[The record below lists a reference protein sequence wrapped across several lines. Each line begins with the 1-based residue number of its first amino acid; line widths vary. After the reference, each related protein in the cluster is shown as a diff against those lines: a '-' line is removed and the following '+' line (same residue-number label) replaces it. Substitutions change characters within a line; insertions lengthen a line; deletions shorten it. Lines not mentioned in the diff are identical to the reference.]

1 MSSIY
6 NRSSHPVE
14 IKKISIRLWSLRDEI
29 EAALVR
35 RIKECEAAGIPL
47 YVDDIKKFYNLN
59 PSEPLTEQSN
69 VLQLH
74 SATSTKAAP
83 AEDEG
88 MAEFMAALKEQQ
100 EEEKTTE
107 GTPAETVPTE
117 LASIEASPASPDDST
132 FVQAEQILTEQKE
145 LGVANIK
152 NPILD
157 RPFVRQAPDLDK
169 ISYGFTLLSDVNMDS
184 ILTFTKK
191 NFLIGQSIV
200 VDFLIPQPFMM
211 SAEIMYC
218 HYFGMRSRIIS
229 EHRPEYR
236 AQCRFTYQ
244 LANERERL
252 RSFLKSVEPQIP
264 QAEKKKKKKESE
276 EDSFGL

>member
-47 YVDDIKKFYNLN
+47 YIDDIKKFYNLN
-59 PSEPLTEQSN
+59 PSESLSEQAN
-69 VLQLH
+69 VLKLH
-74 SATSTKAAP
+74 QGGAAET
-83 AEDEG
+83 AEAADEG

-100 EEEKTTE
+100 DEEKAREE
-107 GTPAETVPTE
+107 GAAPTE
-117 LASIEASPASPDDST
+117 AAAAQASTEQPDDST
-132 FVQAEQILTEQKE
+132 FIQADQILTEQKE
-145 LGVANIK
+145 HGVANVK

-169 ISYGFTLLSDVNMDS
+169 ISYGFTLLSDVNMDN

-244 LANERERL
+244 LSHERERL
-252 RSFLKSVEPQIP
+252 RNFLKSIEPHVP
-264 QAEKKKKKKESE
+264 QTEKKKKKESE

>member
-14 IKKISIRLWSLRDEI
+14 IKKISIRIWSLRDEI

-59 PSEPLTEQSN
+59 PSEPLTDQTN
-69 VLQLH
+69 ILQLH
-74 SATSTKAAP
+74 PKTETP
-83 AEDEG
+83 AEGEADEG
-88 MAEFMAALKEQQ
+88 MAEFMAALKEQEEEQ
-100 EEEKTTE
+100 EEEEEEKSREQATE
-107 GTPAETVPTE
+107 TPAVEAAETK
-117 LASIEASPASPDDST
+117 DDST

-145 LGVANIK
+145 QGVNNEK

-157 RPFVRQAPDLDK
+157 RPFIRQAPDLDK
-169 ISYGFTLLSDVNMDS
+169 ISYGFTLLSDVNMDT

-191 NFLIGQSIV
+191 NFLIGQSVV

-236 AQCRFTYQ
+236 VQCSFTYPTPQ
-244 LANERERL
+244 ERDRL
-252 RSFLKSVEPQIP
+252 RVFLKSIEPNVP
-264 QAEKKKKKKESE
+264 QAEKKKKKESE

>member
-47 YVDDIKKFYNLN
+47 YIDDIKKFYNLN
-59 PSEPLTEQSN
+59 PSESLSEQAN
-69 VLQLH
+69 VLKLH
-74 SATSTKAAP
+74 QGGATENAEAA
-83 AEDEG
+83 DEG

-100 EEEKTTE
+100 DEEKAREEGTTTE
-107 GTPAETVPTE
+107 AVAAEANAE
-117 LASIEASPASPDDST
+117 QPDDST
-132 FVQAEQILTEQKE
+132 FIQADQILTEQKE
-145 LGVANIK
+145 HGVANVK

-169 ISYGFTLLSDVNMDS
+169 ISYGFTLLSDVNMDN

-244 LANERERL
+244 LSHERDRL
-252 RSFLKSVEPQIP
+252 RSFLKSIEPHVP
-264 QAEKKKKKKESE
+264 QTEKKKKKDSE

>member
-74 SATSTKAAP
+74 SATSAEAAP

-100 EEEKTTE
+100 DEEKAREEGATDTASTE
-107 GTPAETVPTE
+107 VQA
-117 LASIEASPASPDDST
+117 AEASSPDDST

-169 ISYGFTLLSDVNMDS
+169 ISYGFTLLSDVNMDN

-229 EHRPEYR
+229 ENRPEYR

-252 RSFLKSVEPQIP
+252 RSFLKSIEPQIP
-264 QAEKKKKKKESE
+264 QAEKKKKKESE

>member
-47 YVDDIKKFYNLN
+47 YIDDIKKFYNLN
-59 PSEPLTEQSN
+59 PSESLSEQAN
-69 VLQLH
+69 VLKLH
-74 SATSTKAAP
+74 QGGAAET
-83 AEDEG
+83 AEAADEG

-100 EEEKTTE
+100 DEEKAREE
-107 GTPAETVPTE
+107 GAVPSEAPTE
-117 LASIEASPASPDDST
+117 ASVAQPDDST
-132 FVQAEQILTEQKE
+132 FIQADQILTEQKE
-145 LGVANIK
+145 HGVANVK

-169 ISYGFTLLSDVNMDS
+169 ISYGFTLLSDVNMDN

-244 LANERERL
+244 LSHERERL
-252 RSFLKSVEPQIP
+252 RNFLKSIEPNVP
-264 QAEKKKKKKESE
+264 QTEKKKKKESE

>member
-47 YVDDIKKFYNLN
+47 YIDDIKKFYNLN
-59 PSEPLTEQSN
+59 PSESLSEQAN
-69 VLQLH
+69 VLKLH
-74 SATSTKAAP
+74 QGGAAET
-83 AEDEG
+83 AEAADEG

-100 EEEKTTE
+100 DEEKAREE
-107 GTPAETVPTE
+107 GAVPSEAPTE
-117 LASIEASPASPDDST
+117 ASAAQPDDST
-132 FVQAEQILTEQKE
+132 FIQADQILTEQKE
-145 LGVANIK
+145 HGVANVK

-169 ISYGFTLLSDVNMDS
+169 ISYGFTLLSDVNMDN

-244 LANERERL
+244 LSHERERL
-252 RSFLKSVEPQIP
+252 RNFLKSIEPNVP
-264 QAEKKKKKKESE
+264 QTEKKKKKESE

>member
-35 RIKECEAAGIPL
+35 RMKECEAAGIPL
-47 YVDDIKKFYNLN
+47 YIDDIKKFYNLN
-59 PSEPLTEQSN
+59 PSASFADQGN

-74 SATSTKAAP
+74 QNTDGAKDEQA

-88 MAEFMAALKEQQ
+88 MAEFMAALKEQ
-100 EEEKTTE
+100 EEAEKAREE
-107 GTPAETVPTE
+107 GGSEPTE
-117 LASIEASPASPDDST
+117 VSATQESDGST
-132 FVQAEQILTEQKE
+132 FQQADQIMTEQKE
-145 LGVANIK
+145 HGVANEK
-152 NPILD
+152 NPLLD

-169 ISYGFTLLSDVNMDS
+169 ISYGFTLLSDVNMDN

-191 NFLIGQSIV
+191 NFLIGQSVV

-218 HYFGMRSRIIS
+218 HYYGMRSRIIS

-244 LANERERL
+244 LSHERDRL
-252 RSFLKSVEPQIP
+252 RNFLKSIEPQIP
-264 QAEKKKKKKESE
+264 QAEKKRKKDSE

>member
-74 SATSTKAAP
+74 SATSAEAAP

-100 EEEKTTE
+100 DEEKAREEGATDTASTE
-107 GTPAETVPTE
+107 VQA
-117 LASIEASPASPDDST
+117 AEASTPDDST

-152 NPILD
+152 NPILE

-169 ISYGFTLLSDVNMDS
+169 ISYGFTLLSDVNMDN

-229 EHRPEYR
+229 ENRPEYR

-252 RSFLKSVEPQIP
+252 RSFLKSIEPQIP
-264 QAEKKKKKKESE
+264 QAEKKKKKESE

>member
-74 SATSTKAAP
+74 SATSAEAAP

-100 EEEKTTE
+100 DEEKAREEGATDTASTE
-107 GTPAETVPTE
+107 VQA
-117 LASIEASPASPDDST
+117 AEASTPDDST

-169 ISYGFTLLSDVNMDS
+169 ISYGFTLLSDVNMDN

-229 EHRPEYR
+229 ENRPEYR

-252 RSFLKSVEPQIP
+252 RSFLKSIEPQIP
-264 QAEKKKKKKESE
+264 QAEKKKKKESE

>member
-1 MSSIY
+1 
-6 NRSSHPVE
+6 
-14 IKKISIRLWSLRDEI
+14 
-29 EAALVR
+29 
-35 RIKECEAAGIPL
+35 
-47 YVDDIKKFYNLN
+47 
-59 PSEPLTEQSN
+59 
-69 VLQLH
+69 
-74 SATSTKAAP
+74 
-83 AEDEG
+83 
-88 MAEFMAALKEQQ
+88 
-100 EEEKTTE
+100 
-107 GTPAETVPTE
+107 
-117 LASIEASPASPDDST
+117 
-132 FVQAEQILTEQKE
+132 
-145 LGVANIK
+145 VANIK

-169 ISYGFTLLSDVNMDS
+169 ISYGFTLLSDVNMDN

-236 AQCRFTYQ
+236 AQCRFSYQ
-244 LANERERL
+244 LSHERERL
-252 RSFLKSVEPQIP
+252 RSFLKSIEPHVP
-264 QAEKKKKKKESE
+264 QVEKKKKKDSE

>member
-35 RIKECEAAGIPL
+35 RMKECEAAGIPL

-59 PSEPLTEQSN
+59 PSATLSEQSN

-74 SATSTKAAP
+74 SN
-83 AEDEG
+83 AEASPEASADDEG

-100 EEEKTTE
+100 EEEKAREEGAEKTVEAAAESAPIDDTT
-107 GTPAETVPTE
+107 
-117 LASIEASPASPDDST
+117 
-132 FVQAEQILTEQKE
+132 FQQADQILTEQKE
-145 LGVANIK
+145 LGVANEK

-169 ISYGFTLLSDVNMDS
+169 ISYGFTLLSDVNMDN

-191 NFLIGQSIV
+191 NFLIGQSV
-200 VDFLIPQPFMM
+200 VVEFLIPRPFMM

-218 HYFGMRSRIIS
+218 HYYGMRSRIIS

-244 LANERERL
+244 LSHERDAL
-252 RSFLKSVEPQIP
+252 RAFLKSIEPQIP
-264 QAEKKKKKKESE
+264 QMEKKKKKESE